1 MASTRNNNM
10 KGEYKLQQNAY
21 SLGRMYNSYQYSQS
35 GRAYNP
41 AMPSVGII
49 PSHMPR
55 DTLSYNPVEIESML
69 FGINSTNLVNP
80 QTPIKPNL
88 KQIPTV
94 PFFDRLIVH
103 MPNPL
108 VIENNQRPSLM

>member
-21 SLGRMYNSYQYSQS
+21 SLGRMYNSYQYSQT

-41 AMPSVGII
+41 AMPSIGII

-55 DTLSYNPVEIESML
+55 DTLSYNSVEIESML
-69 FGINSTNLVNP
+69 FGINSSNLVNP
-80 QTPIKPNL
+80 QTPIRPNL
-88 KQIPTV
+88 KQIPTI
-94 PFFDRLIVH
+94 PFFERLTVH
-103 MPNPL
+103 MPKPL
-108 VIENNQRPSLM
+108 VLENDQRPAFR